1 MNSQKHENK
10 SETAVQGDTLIPASL
25 ALWLLRVQLR
35 QRHSDEE
42 RVRIELAIRVL
53 SRMVG

>member
-10 SETAVQGDTLIPASL
+10 SETAVQGDIMIPASL

>member
-1 MNSQKHENK
+1 MNSQKYENK
-10 SETAVQGDTLIPASL
+10 SETAAQGDIMIPTSL

-42 RVRIELAIRVL
+42 RVRSELAIRAL